1 MPEFDLSP
9 PGNHASVQDL
19 LASSETA
26 YQAGDF
32 GDAVRAMRQAVALH
46 PGDAALAHRL
56 AHCLEQAGQP
66 GEAETLYRRAL
77 ELDPA
82 MAGGRQSLVH
92 LCLAR
97 RDFDGAIREIEE
109 QRRICGDAPGLDAQL
124 RAVLDMA
131 GRFHDALLVVQRQN
145 DAPGGSEAD
154 LLHEA
159 ELASHLGHPQQA
171 LKAAHAAWLRFPGSV
186 PAGML
191 LARLLCAEGR
201 FKHAIDV
208 LARVRAL
215 DPGNVDATQ
224 MLATAYG
231 ETGAFKP
238 ALQLLLALIAQNPDS
253 ALLWHRT
260 AILANLAGFHEQA
273 AELLKKAAEL
283 DPGNPDLPLLR
294 GHILGALH
302 RYGEAVEV
310 LDEAERLAPG
320 TAAVRDLKIAYLHQM
335 GGGPEFGDDGGG
347 LILPLPRLSA
357 RQRDNHRLMQQPGW
371 RGFALVARLQARV
384 LAGLVLRE
392 ISHRTAMSK
401 FGMASAILEPLAQ
414 IVMLGVVLAIFNQGR
429 PPLGTELFFFYAT
442 GVLPFYLFIHVVDH
456 NLNIFADNQNLLQ
469 VPLINR
475 LDLVFAVAIAELI
488 TGAATTFL
496 VFTGFYLLGHGER
509 TDNVIAAAGGYL
521 AVWLLALGIG
531 LVLAVLNN
539 QSRMVQ
545 RVWTSVQ
552 RALYFLS
559 GIFFLAQ
566 QMPDWVRAILVWN
579 PLLLCIE
586 WFRTGFFPQY
596 APPWLDKL
604 YVVAIAG
611 ALIVTG
617 LMLERALRRRLKTA

>member
-1 MPEFDLSP
+1 
-9 PGNHASVQDL
+9 
-19 LASSETA
+19 
-26 YQAGDF
+26 
-32 GDAVRAMRQAVALH
+32 
-46 PGDAALAHRL
+46 
-56 AHCLEQAGQP
+56 
-66 GEAETLYRRAL
+66 
-77 ELDPA
+77 
-82 MAGGRQSLVH
+82 
-92 LCLAR
+92 
-97 RDFDGAIREIEE
+97 
-109 QRRICGDAPGLDAQL
+109 
-124 RAVLDMA
+124 
-131 GRFHDALLVVQRQN
+131 
-145 DAPGGSEAD
+145 
-154 LLHEA
+154 
-159 ELASHLGHPQQA
+159 
-171 LKAAHAAWLRFPGSV
+171 
-186 PAGML
+186 
-191 LARLLCAEGR
+191 
-201 FKHAIDV
+201 
-208 LARVRAL
+208 
-215 DPGNVDATQ
+215 
-224 MLATAYG
+224 
-231 ETGAFKP
+231 
-238 ALQLLLALIAQNPDS
+238 
-253 ALLWHRT
+253 
-260 AILANLAGFHEQA
+260 
-273 AELLKKAAEL
+273 
-283 DPGNPDLPLLR
+283 
-294 GHILGALH
+294 
-302 RYGEAVEV
+302 
-310 LDEAERLAPG
+310 
-320 TAAVRDLKIAYLHQM
+320 
-335 GGGPEFGDDGGG
+335 
-347 LILPLPRLSA
+347 
-357 RQRDNHRLMQQPGW
+357 MQQPGW

-488 TGAATTFL
+488 TGAATTVL

>member
-1 MPEFDLSP
+1 MPEFDLMP
-9 PGNHASVQDL
+9 PGNRASVQDL
-19 LASSETA
+19 LVSSEAA
-26 YQAGDF
+26 YLAGDF
-32 GDAVRAMRQAVALH
+32 GDAVRAMRQAVALQ

-66 GEAETLYRRAL
+66 GDAEMFYRRAL

-82 MAGGRQSLVH
+82 MAGAHQSLVH

-97 RDFDGAIREIEE
+97 RDFDGAIRQIEE
-109 QRRICGDAPGLDAQL
+109 QRSICGDAPGLDDQL
-124 RAVLDMA
+124 RAVLGEA
-131 GRFHDALLVVQRQN
+131 GRSRDALLVVQRQN
-145 DAPGGSEAD
+145 DAPGASEAD

-159 ELASHLGHPQQA
+159 GMASHLGHPEQA
-171 LKAAHAAWLRFPGSV
+171 LRAAHVAWLRFPGSAR
-186 PAGML
+186 AGLL
-191 LARLLCAEGR
+191 LARLLCAGGR
-201 FKHAIDV
+201 FDHAVEV
-208 LARVRAL
+208 LTRVRAL
-215 DPGNVDATQ
+215 DPGNGDATQ
-224 MLATAYG
+224 MLATALG
-231 ETGAFKP
+231 ETGDFKP
-238 ALQLLLALIAQNPDS
+238 ALQLMLALIAQEPES

-260 AILANLAGFHEQA
+260 AILANLAGFREQA
-273 AELLKKAAEL
+273 TELLKKAAEL
-283 DPGNPDLPLLR
+283 DPGNADLPLLR

-302 RYGEAVEV
+302 RHGEAVEV
-310 LDEAERLAPG
+310 LDEAERLDPG
-320 TAAVRDLKIAYLHQM
+320 NRALRDLKIAYLHQM
-335 GGGPEFGDDGGG
+335 GGGDAPDGDG
-347 LILPLPRLSA
+347 LILPLPQLTP
-357 RQRDNHRLMQQPGW
+357 RQRDNHRLMQQGGW
-371 RGFALVARLQARV
+371 RGFALVARLQLRV
-384 LAGLVLRE
+384 LAGLALRE

-414 IVMLGVVLAIFNQGR
+414 IVMLGLVLSIFNQGR

-475 LDLVFAVAIAELI
+475 LDLVFAVAIAELA

-496 VFTGFYLLGHGER
+496 VFGGFYLLGHGER
-509 TDNVIAAAGGYL
+509 TDNVIAAIGGYL

-545 RVWTSVQ
+545 RLWTTVQ

-604 YVVAIAG
+604 YVVAISG
-611 ALIVTG
+611 ALLVTG